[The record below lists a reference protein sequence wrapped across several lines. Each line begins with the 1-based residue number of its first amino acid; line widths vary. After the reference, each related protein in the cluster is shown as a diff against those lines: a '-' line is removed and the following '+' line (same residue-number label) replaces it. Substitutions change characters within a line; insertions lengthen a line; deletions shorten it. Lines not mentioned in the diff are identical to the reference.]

1 MVPGALRAPPP
12 VYVLAS
18 PLRAPHWDWIE
29 ESTIKLPLM
38 GISPM
43 EACAIMGHW
52 SARPSSEDPCGLP
65 RLHLLPADDPQDL
78 TRLILGLRSDPFV
91 LPFELRGRSRDSFPA
106 SFFRR
111 SPLTATA
118 CEAATSLY
126 LSLRNVEHPLPLGLH
141 LMRLMTAISGVIV
154 SPPAFPEVV
163 RERHSAERGI
173 RALAHRAARL
183 FAAGPAR
190 APTLHEALHEALHL
204 RDADFDALV
213 GSPADPS
220 DPLPYEDGH
229 SDPGSESDEVLLTLA
244 LADVAVNQVLSALF
258 RTEVGLEEALAEPRP
273 FAGHARLARLERLVT
288 LLTAWVRSSADLA
301 QRALTDP
308 A

>member
-18 PLRAPHWDWIE
+18 PLRAPHWDWLE
-29 ESTIKLPLM
+29 AAAIKLPRM

-52 SARPSSEDPCGLP
+52 SARPASEDPWGLP
-65 RLHLLPADDPQDL
+65 RLHRLPSDDPQDS

-91 LPFELRGRSRDSFPA
+91 LPLELRGRSRDSFPA

-111 SPLTATA
+111 SPLTTKAF
-118 CEAATSLY
+118 EAATSLY

-163 RERHSAERGI
+163 RERHGAERGI

-190 APTLHEALHEALHL
+190 APTLQEALHSALHL

-213 GSPADPS
+213 GSPADPG

-229 SDPGSESDEVLLTLA
+229 SDPGSESDADLLTMA
-244 LADVAVNQVLSALF
+244 PADVAVNRVLAALF
-258 RTEVGLEEALAEPRP
+258 RTEAGLEEALAEPRS
-273 FAGHARLARLERLVT
+273 FAGHPRLERLERLVT

-301 QRALTDP
+301 ERALADP